1 MHVFSDKNK
10 HIQALTS
17 RERKFL
23 EHSLLGLKVPWSES
37 SKVWKEQLLP
47 GTFVEELVS
56 RLHCSIIFQF
66 LIIDTLYRGASIDAD
81 IASMFRKKL

>member
-37 SKVWKEQLLP
+37 SRERKFQGVK
-47 GTFVEELVS
+47 GTFAPGNFCRGVS
-56 RLHCSIIFQF
+56 ITTTLQYYFSIF
-66 LIIDTLYRGASIDAD
+66 DY
-81 IASMFRKKL
+81 